1 MYWVKHTWLATSY
14 RSVSWQC
21 LCLYTCADGRR
32 EAPFSGLR
40 LGCDDVWNLPPSL
53 TRELWLGVTT
63 AGFPGH
69 HIYMCIYF
77 LPWLKMCCFF
87 FYFISILCTAALKWR
102 DFERNRAREACET
115 SLAAFFSPCL
125 KDSNN
130 HNSALALCDESAL
143 KSTCFL
149 KCAVS
154 LPETAQPLLSVPS
167 CSSERA
173 LPFSLVPDS
182 PA

>member
-32 EAPFSGLR
+32 EAPFSGLP

-53 TRELWLGVTT
+53 TRELWQGVTT

-87 FYFISILCTAALKWR
+87 FYFHFYVMHCSSEMKRFRKESCKGSVRNIFGSLFFALV
-102 DFERNRAREACET
+102 
-115 SLAAFFSPCL
+115 L
-125 KDSNN
+125 KT
-130 HNSALALCDESAL
+130 LI
-143 KSTCFL
+143 TTI
-149 KCAVS
+149 VR
-154 LPETAQPLLSVPS
+154 LLSVMRVLS
-167 CSSERA
+167 KA
-173 LPFSLVPDS
+173 LASLNTLLACLKLLNLS
-182 PA
+182 